1 MKRYLIIL
9 LLGLLAT
16 GLFAADPDELFW
28 AADQSLM
35 VMPTAYTM
43 PKGMHAF
50 TDLELAIMQYA
61 YAVSNRTHLSAG
73 MVFPFTEDMIKT
85 FTAGFKTNFLKSKK
99 AQAALIG
106 SFNPHTRAGYGGVVG
121 SFGDPDI
128 SMHIMGSELYNFKNG
143 DYQTLI
149 ALGGIKSISERFSG
163 IMECYVVPQ
172 ELGNL
177 GDDPDAA
184 QFAIAL
190 GARFKGPKISWD
202 FGIGR
207 ALGIDMGDFIGFP
220 VLKATILF

>member
-1 MKRYLIIL
+1 MKRYLIL
-9 LLGLLAT
+9 LLLSLLAA

-50 TDLELAIMQYA
+50 TDLELAVMQYA
-61 YAVSNRTHLSAG
+61 YAVTDRTHLSAG
-73 MVFPFTEDMIKT
+73 MVFPFTKDMIKT
-85 FTAGFKTNFLKSKK
+85 FSAGVKSNVFKHEK
-99 AQAALIG
+99 AQIALVG
-106 SFNPHTRAGYGGVVG
+106 TFNPHTRAGYGGVVG
-121 SFGDPDI
+121 SFGNPDI
-128 SMHIMGSELYNFKNG
+128 SMHILASELYNFKNG
-143 DYQTLI
+143 ENQALI

-163 IMECYVVPQ
+163 IMECYVIPQ
-172 ELGNL
+172 DLGNL

-207 ALGIDMGDFIGFP
+207 ALGVDMGDFIGIP